1 MTNGFCDKRVLSIID
16 ALLNSISTVV
26 REAHLTMGKRHSSA
40 DGEEEYEENAA
51 SKRPRI
57 DEEDDDNDD
66 EEEEEEEE
74 DNLNTE
80 RIRRT
85 IVESS
90 SRKGVSSKQWITN
103 YK

>member
-1 MTNGFCDKRVLSIID
+1 
-16 ALLNSISTVV
+16 
-26 REAHLTMGKRHSSA
+26 MGKRHSSA
-40 DGEEEYEENAA
+40 DGEGEYEENAA
-51 SKRPRI
+51 FKRPRI

-66 EEEEEEEE
+66 EEEEEE

-80 RIRRT
+80 RMRRT